1 MFLSSHGFMR
11 FLLILSLMGVLI
23 QALVR
28 MRVLQDR
35 RVANEG
41 AIHWY
46 RKSQEIENKE
56 WDQ

>member
-28 MRVLQDR
+28 IRVLQDR
-35 RVANEG
+35 RVANDG
-41 AIHWY
+41 AIHRY